1 MLLDDEDIT
10 AQREH
15 SFFGDV
21 INYFDSAA
29 KFTKYP
35 EGLLDQIKFCNSVYR
50 MKFPVRMG
58 NKIETVVAY
67 RVEHSQHKLP
77 AKGGIR
83 YSTAVTQD
91 EVKALAALMT
101 FKCAVVDVPFGGAK
115 GGVKIDPK
123 KCTELELEHITRRY
137 TAELVKK
144 NFIGPGVDV
153 PAPDYGT
160 GPREMAWIADTY
172 AAFNPGIDAAG
183 CVTGKPVSQGGIRGR
198 TEATGRGVFYG
209 IREAVDVAEDMKRL
223 KLKTGLSGK
232 RVVIQ
237 GFGNV
242 GFHSAKFLLEGGA
255 VIVAIGEYEG
265 AVYDPRGID
274 VEGVLKHR
282 KETGSI
288 LNYNKAKN
296 IKRTNDILEIDC
308 DILVPAALENQV
320 HSGNA
325 AKIKAKIVA
334 EAANGPTTPQAEKIL
349 EKKDVLILPDLYLN
363 AGGVTVSYFE
373 WLKNLSHVRFGRL
386 GKRHEELINRTV
398 VESIE
403 KAVGKNLDA
412 KAKSI
417 LMQGADE
424 EDLVNSGLEETMI
437 QAYHEIR
444 ETKSKD
450 KKIPDLRTAA
460 FVNAI
465 DKIATSYLALGIF
478 P

>member
-209 IREAVDVAEDMKRL
+209 IREAVGVAEDMKKL

-255 VIVAIGEYEG
+255 VIVAIGEYDG
-265 AVYDPRGID
+265 AIYNPKGLD

-282 KETGSI
+282 KETDSI

-296 IKRTNDILEIDC
+296 IKRTNDVLEIDC

>member
-1 MLLDDEDIT
+1 MLLDDEDII

-15 SFFGDV
+15 NFFGDV
-21 INYFDSAA
+21 INYFDNAA

-35 EGLLDQIKFCNSVYR
+35 QGLLDQIKFCNSVYR
-50 MKFPVRMG
+50 MKFPVRMEDR
-58 NKIETVVAY
+58 IEVVVAY

-77 AKGGIR
+77 TKGGIR

-123 KCTELELEHITRRY
+123 KFKEIELEHITRRY
-137 TAELVKK
+137 TAELIKK

-172 AAFNPGIDAAG
+172 AAFNPGIDASA

-198 TEATGRGVFYG
+198 TEATGRGVFFG
-209 IREAVDVAEDMKRL
+209 IREAVGVSDDMKKL
-223 KLKTGLSGK
+223 KLKTGLKGK
-232 RVVIQ
+232 RVIIQ

-242 GFHSAKFLLEGGA
+242 GYWSAKFLQDGGA
-255 VIVAIGEYEG
+255 DIIAIAEYEG
-265 AVYDPRGID
+265 AIYDPNGLD
-274 VEGVLKHR
+274 VDEVFKHR
-282 KETGSI
+282 KEKGSI
-288 LNYNKAKN
+288 LNYKKAKN
-296 IKRTNDILEIDC
+296 IKNTTEALEIEC
-308 DILVPAALENQV
+308 DILVPAALENQI

-325 AKIKAKIVA
+325 ARIKTKIIA
-334 EAANGPTTPQAEKIL
+334 EAANGPTTPEAEKIL
-349 EKKDVLILPDLYLN
+349 TQNGTMIIPDLYLN

-373 WLKNLSHVRFGRL
+373 WLKNLSHVRFGRMA
-386 GKRHEELINRTV
+386 KRHDETVNKTLIRA
-398 VESIE
+398 IE
-403 KAVGKNLDA
+403 KSIGKKIDE
-412 KAKSI
+412 KSKSI
-417 LMQGADE
+417 ITHGADE
-424 EDLVNSGLEETMI
+424 HDLVNSGLEETMI

-444 ETKSKD
+444 EIRNKD

-460 FVNAI
+460 FVCAI
-465 DKIATSYLALGIF
+465 DKIATSYMALGIF